1 MKSQYQKILAHLKKK
16 KTITP
21 MEALNLYGCF
31 RLASRINE
39 MRDDGIKILTT
50 MIEDDG
56 KHYAKYEYLG
66 ETRGW

>member
-1 MKSQYQKILAHLKKK
+1 MKSQYENILAHLKKK

-39 MRDDGIKILTT
+39 MRDNGIKILTT
-50 MIEDDG
+50 LIEDDG
-56 KHYAKYEYLG
+56 KHYAQYEYLG